1 MVSVDEKFIELG
13 LSITLSLIDSIYPRI
28 VLLILNSMSVT
39 STLLLSTLSRTYLQ
53 NLLLV
58 AKVEI
63 NKRIIASI
71 VFIFQTLKTN
81 YLLCSAICDVPA
93 TLSKYNRLKKTKN
106 HSIKIP
112 PSIK

>member
-53 NLLLV
+53 NLLV

-81 YLLCSAICDVPA
+81 YLLCSAICDIPA
-93 TLSKYNRLKKTKN
+93 TLSKYNRLKKKH